1 MANLLRIRHVGA
13 RLAAAFASGALLL
26 VTTNNVIQLAGSLF
40 DVILPTGALTGVL
53 GVPLLIYL
61 VLHQRKA
68 QRDEAQAPAGQYAAV
83 PPRRMQGRRWLL
95 LGAGALLAL
104 CVLAQGFAANLHG
117 WGWLWDVG
125 LIAQH
130 RLPRSLSA
138 MATGAM
144 LAVGG
149 VLLQTLTRNP
159 MASPEVLGI
168 SSGAALAVANKIPAK
183 PLCLAGIFYGA
194 WWTGVVEGSL
204 FIATPVS
211 LCRLRALAVGGLV
224 GLAPGGCA
232 PHELKTIN
240 PLGGVD
246 AVDAL
251 AYKHLAGGV
260 SKGLARCALGQHFKR
275 G

>member
-1 MANLLRIRHVGA
+1 MAMMPLEMIPVGA
-13 RLAAAFASGALLL
+13 KGENAAPLEAP
-26 VTTNNVIQLAGSLF
+26 TTRSVIRNAGM
-40 DVILPTGALTGVL
+40 PTRVA
-53 GVPLLIYL
+53 I
-61 VLHQRKA
+61 
-68 QRDEAQAPAGQYAAV
+68 
-83 PPRRMQGRRWLL
+83 
-95 LGAGALLAL
+95 
-104 CVLAQGFAANLHG
+104 
-117 WGWLWDVG
+117 
-125 LIAQH
+125 
-130 RLPRSLSA
+130 A

-168 SSGAALAVANKIPAK
+168 SSGAALAVANKIPAM